1 MNHPV
6 ELLMQAYLKD
16 IVGHKTKMSSEVI
29 ETVVNDI
36 RDALHRQFAGEAR
49 QEFRLRPSNL
59 GRPKCQLWFDKNKPS
74 ETSELPS
81 NFVINMFLG
90 DVVESIFK
98 GILRAMK
105 VEFEDNG
112 KIDIDIEGQNIS
124 GEYDLILNGK
134 VDDVKSASNWSYKN
148 KFANYES
155 LRSNDSFGYIP
166 QLAVY
171 AEGTGAK
178 VGGWWVINKSNG
190 DFKYVSASEMDR
202 KEVMK
207 SVKDTIN
214 YINNDEPFE
223 RCFEPEPETYRNK
236 PSGNLNLPKEC
247 HFCKYKLD
255 CWKNIQELPSKVSQA
270 KEPPMVEYLH
280 VA

>member
-223 RCFEPEPETYRNK
+223 RCFEPEPEMYRNK
-236 PSGNLNLPKEC
+236 PSGNLKLPKEC

-255 CWKNIQELPSKVSQA
+255 CWENIQELPSKVSQA